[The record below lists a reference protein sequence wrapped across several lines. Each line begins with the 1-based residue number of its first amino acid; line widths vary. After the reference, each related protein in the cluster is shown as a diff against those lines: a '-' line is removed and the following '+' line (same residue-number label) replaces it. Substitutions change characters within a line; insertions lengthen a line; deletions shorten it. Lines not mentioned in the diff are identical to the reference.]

1 MKIQNSSSVY
11 KSWKTGAVLLTDAGW
26 GDSGKG
32 KCVSALSPDIGA
44 KIIGGHN
51 AGHTVVT
58 DKGELGLG
66 LLPSTV
72 VSQKALNIIGQ
83 EVVINPVFLLEE
95 IEKLKNFGINLTQK
109 NLILDSRSHL
119 IFPWHE
125 VRDALSEEARGKQAV
140 GSLHLGVGWTYSDRI
155 NRRGLRISDVLNNHW
170 KENVK
175 KELFNQRGVIEDM
188 KRDVKRKT
196 GQNSKV
202 RAGLD
207 EKEIF
212 KIVQLSRKFFLR
224 YSANTTEVIW
234 KAIDKNAKILFEDSH
249 GAMLDVAHG
258 SWPFTTGVNTGLAAV
273 YRSFGGKAVRGI
285 KKIVVCTKAY
295 QTRVG
300 GGPMPT
306 ENFGKFGNYVRQKGD
321 EVGTRSGRARRC
333 GGIDLPLVSYGI
345 NVLGLSKNDEVALT
359 KLDVLSGINQ
369 IPVCIAYKHK
379 GKQFKMPP
387 RTDAQFLEKAKP
399 IYTYLKGWKEDISSI
414 RKFTKLPS
422 EAKNYILF
430 IQKLLNQRI
439 TIVGVGKHKD
449 ALLLM

>member
-1 MKIQNSSSVY
+1 MV
-11 KSWKTGAVLLTDAGW
+11 TDAGW

-32 KCVSALSPDIGA
+32 KCISALTPDIGA

-51 AGHTVVT
+51 AGHTIVT

-72 VSQKALNIIGQ
+72 LSPNSLNIIGQ
-83 EVVINPVFLLEE
+83 EVVINPTFLLVE
-95 IEKLKNFGINLTQK
+95 IEKLKNFGITLTHK
-109 NLILDSRSHL
+109 KLILDVRSHL

-125 VRDALSEEARGKQAV
+125 TRDALSEEARGKAAV

-155 NRRGLRISDVLNNHW
+155 NRRGLRILDILTSHW
-170 KENVK
+170 RENIK
-175 KELFNQRGVIEDM
+175 RELFNQMGLIDDM
-188 KRDVKRKT
+188 RRDVKRKT
-196 GQNSKV
+196 GQKSKV
-202 RAGLD
+202 KVDLD
-207 EKEIF
+207 EGQILKNI
-212 KIVQLSRKFFLR
+212 KLSRNFFLK
-224 YSANTTEVIW
+224 YSGNATGIIW
-234 KAIDKNAKILFEDSH
+234 NAIDKNSKILFEDSH

-273 YRSFGGKAVRGI
+273 YRSFGGKAVRSI
-285 KKIVVCTKAY
+285 RKIVVVMKAY

-306 ENFGKFGNYVRQKGD
+306 EDFGKFGSYVREKGG

-333 GGIDLPLVSYGI
+333 GGIDLPLVSNGL

-359 KLDVLSGINQ
+359 KLDVLSGLNE

-379 GKQFKMPP
+379 GKKYRMAP

-399 IYTYLKGWKEDISSI
+399 IYTYLKGWKEDISPI
-414 RKFTKLPS
+414 RKYTDLPD
-422 EAKNYILF
+422 EAKKYILF
-430 IQKLLNQRI
+430 IQKFLNQRV
-439 TIVGVGKHKD
+439 TMVGVGKHKD
-449 ALLLM
+449 AIILL